1 MPTWTILELIRKDPE
16 SYRNVFKK
24 RGISESLLDEALK
37 IDSLYLSK
45 LKEIE
50 ALRAEHNKYTKL
62 VRETKSIDERN
73 KYIGIVRELA
83 KKIDEEEK
91 KFQEIRNMWEST
103 LRKLP
108 NILADDVPIGF
119 SDEENVP
126 IRGWGKAKVPFEKIK
141 DYLNQTE
148 KYGVHMEY
156 EVVETNFIPHAD
168 ILEYTLAMGDT
179 QQAGKIAASR
189 FYYIFDDLVWLD
201 FALSLLALDVL
212 SRKGYRL
219 VIPPYM
225 IRTKVLE
232 SALDY
237 DTFKD
242 MIYKIEGE
250 DLNLIGTAEHPLL
263 ALLYE
268 NPVKEEELPI
278 KLAGWS
284 ACFRKEAGAGNRDL
298 KGIFRVHQFHKVEQF
313 VFAHPDNSWTFLE
326 EMTKNTEEI
335 LQALELPYRVVKV
348 VSGEIGLGVAKKY
361 DVEVWYPSQGK
372 FREMASISHLID
384 WQAYRGNLTY
394 IRKSDGKREY
404 VHTLNGTGLPTTRA
418 ITAILENHQRSDGS
432 IYIPKALRKYL
443 EPIPNAPKEYIYP
456 RKKSAFP

>member
-1 MPTWTILELIRKDPE
+1 MPTWTVLELLRKDPE
-16 SYRNVFKK
+16 AYRAVFKK
-24 RGISESLLDEALK
+24 RGMNESLLEEALK
-37 IDSLYLSK
+37 LDSLYLSK

-50 ALRAEHNKYTKL
+50 ALRSEHNKYSKL
-62 VRETKSIDERN
+62 VREAKSQEEKT
-73 KYIGIVRELA
+73 KYISIVRELA
-83 KKIDEEEK
+83 SRIDEEEK
-91 KFQEIRNMWEST
+91 KFQEIKNAWENV
-103 LRKLP
+103 LKKLP
-108 NILADDVPIGF
+108 NILADDVPVGF

-126 IRGWGKAKVPFEKIK
+126 VRGWGKAKVPSSKLKEFYE
-141 DYLNQTE
+141 QTE
-148 KYGVHMEY
+148 KCGVRLDY
-156 EVVETNFIPHAD
+156 EVIEKEPVPHAD
-168 ILEYTLAMGDT
+168 MLEYVLGMGDT
-179 QQAGKIAASR
+179 QQAGKIASSR
-189 FYYIFDDLVWLD
+189 FYYLFDDLVWLD
-201 FALSLLALDVL
+201 FALSLLALDTL
-212 SRKGYRL
+212 ARKGYRL

-250 DLNLIGTAEHPLL
+250 DLNLIGTAEHPIL
-263 ALLYE
+263 ALLYD
-268 NPVKEEELPI
+268 NPVREEDLPI

-313 VFAHPDNSWTFLE
+313 VFAHPSDSWGFLE
-326 EMTKNTEEI
+326 EMTRNTEEI

-372 FREMASISHLID
+372 FREIASISHLID
-384 WQAYRGNLTY
+384 WQAFRGNLTF
-394 IRKSDGKREY
+394 IRKSDGRREY

-418 ITAILENHQRSDGS
+418 ITAILENHQQSDGAV
-432 IYIPKALRKYL
+432 YIPKALRKYL
-443 EPIPNAPKEYIYP
+443 ESIPSAPKDYIHP

>member
-1 MPTWTILELIRKDPE
+1 MLELLRKNPE
-16 SYRNVFKK
+16 EYRKVFKK
-24 RGISESLLDEALK
+24 RGISESLLEEAIR
-37 IDSLYLSK
+37 IDSIYLSK

-50 ALRAEHNKYTKL
+50 NLRAEHNKYTRL
-62 VRETKSIDERN
+62 VREAKNQEEKTR
-73 KYIGIVRELA
+73 YISMVKELA
-83 KKIDEEEK
+83 GRIDEEER
-91 KFQEIRNMWEST
+91 KFQEIKEEWEGT

-108 NILADDVPIGF
+108 NVLAEDVPVGF

-126 IRGWGKAKVPFEKIK
+126 VRGWGKAKVHPASLKSFLE
-141 DYLNQTE
+141 QTQ
-148 KYGVHMEY
+148 KWGVNIEY
-156 EVVETNFIPHAD
+156 EITESVPVPHAD
-168 ILEYTLAMGDT
+168 MLEYVLKMGDT
-179 QQAGKIAASR
+179 QQAGKVSASR
-189 FYYIFDDLVWLD
+189 FYYLFDDLVWLD
-201 FALSLLALDVL
+201 FALSLLALETL
-212 SRKGYRL
+212 AKNGYRV

-242 MIYKIEGE
+242 MIYRVEGE

-263 ALLYE
+263 ALLYD
-268 NPVKEEELPI
+268 NPVKEEDLPI

-284 ACFRKEAGAGNRDL
+284 PCFRKEAGAGNRDL

-313 VFAHPDNSWTFLE
+313 VFAHPSDSWGFLE
-326 EMTKNTEEI
+326 EMTQNTEEI
-335 LQALELPYRVVKV
+335 LKALELPYRVVKV

-361 DVEVWYPSQGK
+361 DLEVWYPSQGK
-372 FREMASISHLID
+372 FREIASISHLTD

-418 ITAILENHQRSDGS
+418 ITAILENHQANDGAV
-432 IYIPKALRKYL
+432 YIPKALRKYL
-443 EPIPNAPKEYIYP
+443 EVIPSAPKDYIYP
-456 RKKSAFP
+456 RKKSVFP